1 MWNQIKQWAKDF
13 WVKSWTR
20 LWGSL
25 KLLAGS
31 LFAVGMYLGNIVNDP
46 SVRSAIAALDAPVW
60 IGLGVAVLG
69 AVTLLSMSHPDA

>member
-1 MWNQIKQWAKDF
+1 
-13 WVKSWTR
+13 
-20 LWGSL
+20 
-25 KLLAGS
+25 
-31 LFAVGMYLGNIVNDP
+31 MYLGNIVNDP